1 MVKRITDT
9 AEPCKPYSL
18 NLPESY
24 ADLFTKITNRGSS
37 QSCRMLITY
46 ALEHGALEALAAKP
60 APTRELTDDELRALP
75 LHMLTAE
82 QAESLYGE

>member
-1 MVKRITDT
+1 MPKLIRDT
-9 AEPCKPYSL
+9 GEACRPYSL

-24 ADLFTKITNRGSS
+24 AALFASITSNGASNA
-37 QSCRMLITY
+37 CRLLISY

-60 APTRELTDDELRALP
+60 APARELTDDELRALP